1 MLKNNNRKEKRKGIR
16 VLSDEKMLFLLKDNG
31 IGFYAYNSWTKFGKV
46 NLSAL
51 LRSAL
56 KDFES
61 YQDLSHQFFSD
72 WTLRI
77 VKWKD
82 KDITQFKRIMF
93 KEFEYWVRWHHRKK
107 WLQYVTPVSKEYLE
121 SIPQTQENKMQTQR
135 MEAVIDYCESTATE
149 EEKFIIDYLMMDNK
163 TKNSF
168 WSYSKNGTKSN
179 DRRSITL
186 PTGKSYSKQTFYNK
200 INLLKTKLSAFVNAA
215 LETK

>member
-1 MLKNNNRKEKRKGIR
+1 MLINNKRKEKVRI
-16 VLSDEKMLFLLKDNG
+16 LTDEQMLFLLKDSG
-31 IGFYAYNSWTKFGKV
+31 IGFYAFNTWNKYHKLS
-46 NLSAL
+46 LSAL
-51 LRSAL
+51 LRSCL
-56 KDFES
+56 KDFDN

-72 WTLRI
+72 WNLRI

-121 SIPQTQENKMQTQR
+121 SIPQTQENKMHTER
-135 MEAVIDYCESTATE
+135 MEAVIKYCETTATE

-200 INLLKTKLSAFVNAA
+200 INLLKSKLSAFVNAA
-215 LETK
+215 LEAK